1 MDGMGTER
9 AIAALGALAQE
20 TRLAIFRLLVERGP
34 AGHAAGVIAEKL
46 DIPASSLSFH
56 LAQLSHAG
64 LIVQRRESR
73 SLIYSV
79 DFEAMNGLMAYL
91 TENCCGGNAA
101 LCAPVCQPVATEKQ
115 RTRTRRI
122 A

>member
-1 MDGMGTER
+1 METNR

-20 TRLAIFRLLVERGP
+20 TRLAIFRLLVEQGP
-34 AGHAAGVIAEKL
+34 AGHAAGAIAEKL

-79 DFEAMNGLMAYL
+79 DFQSMNGLMGYL
-91 TENCCGGNAA
+91 TENCCGANAA
-101 LCAPVCQPVATEKQ
+101 VCPPVCEPTTKSLKAR
-115 RTRTRRI
+115 RT

>member
-1 MDGMGTER
+1 METNG

-20 TRLAIFRLLVERGP
+20 TRLAIFRLLVEQGP
-34 AGHAAGVIAEKL
+34 AGHAAGAIAEKL

-79 DFEAMNGLMAYL
+79 EFGAMNGLMGYL
-91 TENCCGGNAA
+91 TENCCGGEASV
-101 LCAPVCQPVATEKQ
+101 CAPVCNPLSSQKQ
-115 RTRTRRI
+115 RAKTRRI

>member
-1 MDGMGTER
+1 METNR

-20 TRLAIFRLLVERGP
+20 TRLAIFRLLVEQGP
-34 AGHAAGVIAEKL
+34 AGHAAGAIAEKL

-79 DFEAMNGLMAYL
+79 EFGAMNGLMGYL
-91 TENCCGGNAA
+91 TENCCGGEASV
-101 LCAPVCQPVATEKQ
+101 CAPVCNPLSSQKQ
-115 RTRTRRI
+115 RAKTRRI

>member
-1 MDGMGTER
+1 METNR

-34 AGHAAGVIAEKL
+34 AGHAAGAIAEKL
-46 DIPASSLSFH
+46 DLPGSSLSFH

-64 LIVQRRESR
+64 LVVQRRESR

-79 DFEAMNGLMAYL
+79 DFAAMNGLMGFL
-91 TENCCGGNAA
+91 TENCCGGNPS
-101 LCAPVCQPVATEKQ
+101 LCAPGCQPSASQKQ
-115 RTRTRRI
+115 GTKTRRI